1 MTSTASNALV
11 IANDHALANEYDK
24 YKDDV
29 NNSDD
34 EVSYYF
40 DSIEI

>member
-11 IANDHALANEYDK
+11 IANDYALANEYDK

-34 EVSYYF
+34 EVSHCF
-40 DSIEI
+40 D